1 VASALTPATVVA
13 LWSAEAD
20 NRPRGG
26 GGCAQA
32 RLEQGKRRG
41 KGAAAMGMACF
52 YSGTMGG
59 RGGGVPAQAQPCR
72 SKGGRGIG
80 RRQRTADNGLRP
92 VGAGGVGWCHAVDA
106 NRGGKHGS
114 DRWAL

>member
-1 VASALTPATVVA
+1 MAGARSSLGEWITVASALTPATVVA

-41 KGAAAMGMACF
+41 KGAAAMGAACF
-52 YSGTMGG
+52 YSGTMGAEE
-59 RGGGVPAQAQPCR
+59 GGSRPKR
-72 SKGGRGIG
+72 SHVEPREEGGSAGDSERPT
-80 RRQRTADNGLRP
+80 TA
-92 VGAGGVGWCHAVDA
+92 
-106 NRGGKHGS
+106 
-114 DRWAL
+114 